1 MRLPVTQSLDTSAG
15 ISARGIPQGW
25 RGSEIRYL
33 RGHAREGAAAIAA
46 HLSALRA
53 SEKDPRSALTVKA
66 VTRQAER
73 MRIALRRP
81 GSRRGRML
89 GQPRGESWAAG
100 PSSALRQAALEGALD
115 LTLAEGRI
123 AAEVSGQAPVCP
135 SCGMRPA
142 WHTKTGLC
150 VVCHKKRLA
159 EQLRQQTSE
168 AEAERDYQSA
178 KQQAHRAKVCAVEGC
193 DHVANGTGGMC
204 WTHTRARREGTL

>member
-1 MRLPVTQSLDTSAG
+1 MRLPVTEHPDTSAG
-15 ISARGIPQGW
+15 ISTRGIPQGW
-25 RGSEIRYL
+25 KGSEIRYL
-33 RGHAREGAAAIAA
+33 RGHAREGAAAIAT
-46 HLSALRA
+46 HLSLLLA
-53 SEKDPRSALTVKA
+53 SERDPRSALTVKA

-89 GQPRGESWAAG
+89 GQPRGESWVAG
-100 PSSALRQAALEGALD
+100 PSSVLRQAALAGALD

-123 AAEVSGQAPVCP
+123 AAEASGQAP
-135 SCGMRPA
+135 
-142 WHTKTGLC
+142 

-178 KQQAHRAKVCAVEGC
+178 KQQAHRTRVCSVEGC

-204 WTHTRARREGTL
+204 WTHTRMTREGGL

>member
-1 MRLPVTQSLDTSAG
+1 MRLPVTQHPDTSVG
-15 ISARGIPQGW
+15 TSARGIPQGW
-25 RGSEIRYL
+25 KGSEIRYL

-53 SEKDPRSALTVKA
+53 AEKAPRATLTVKA

-89 GQPRGESWAAG
+89 GQPRGESWVAG

-123 AAEVSGQAPVCP
+123 AAELGGQAPVCP

-150 VVCHKKRLA
+150 IVCHKKRLA

-178 KQQAHRAKVCAVEGC
+178 KQQAHRTRVCRIEGC

-204 WTHTRARREGTL
+204 WTHTRMRREGRA